1 MKTNGTIHKLRATAS
16 PIIEPQGDIILI
28 KREKE
33 EERAILL
40 PDSVEM
46 PNIIATVV
54 AVSSADKHS
63 HNAKAGD
70 RVIIGPTAKG
80 IDLGKFGLLEDHF
93 LINEAEILAVVK

>member
-1 MKTNGTIHKLRATAS
+1 MNTNGVIHKMRITKAPT
-16 PIIEPQGDIILI
+16 IEPQGDIILI

-46 PNIIATVV
+46 PNILAVVV
-54 AVSSADKHS
+54 AVSAAEKHS
-63 HNAKAGD
+63 HNAVPGD
-70 RVIIGPTAKG
+70 RVVIGPTAKG